1 MEVAVEVNLK
11 VKRYHISKARSVCL
25 SFASFLM
32 IYGCPTISALW
43 FLFNLDR
50 DEFVPPV
57 TPSASVKVV
66 PAVEISP
73 ETLIFCVLITKA
85 VEIW

>member
-50 DEFVPPV
+50 DEICPPCHV

-66 PAVEISP
+66 PAV
-73 ETLIFCVLITKA
+73 
-85 VEIW
+85 

>member
-11 VKRYHISKARSVCL
+11 VKRYHISKARSRIGTVCL
-25 SFASFLM
+25 RFASFLM
-32 IYGCPTISALW
+32 ICGCPTIYALW

-57 TPSASVKVV
+57 TPSASVKFV
-66 PAVEISP
+66 PAV
-73 ETLIFCVLITKA
+73 
-85 VEIW
+85 